1 MNNLLSKFLVFLPA
15 GLFIASAIIPN
26 SCANTTQA
34 PTGGPKDT
42 IPPIIVN
49 INPFPGTTN
58 VPVHKPKF
66 VFTFNEYVTVKNGS
80 DIYLSPPLS
89 KLPKYKIQGKSLVVY
104 FDEDLIENTTY
115 TLDIGNAVA
124 DNNEGNV
131 YPGYTLV
138 FSTGSKID
146 SMLVSGIVQDC
157 NTLKPV
163 KGATVMLYKDLR
175 DSAVLKHRPAA
186 AIKTDEWGFFCL
198 RNIQD
203 TVYHM
208 YAIKDNEGNN
218 IYDPDNDLI
227 AFYDSLVKP
236 TIKVND
242 TLPEVMRYSMKD
254 TLHCLIRKTPYELN
268 LFRGKPSKQM
278 LKERVRT
285 GIRSGYITF
294 MAPNVQLDS
303 VWIGGISSKRIMK
316 QMNIER
322 DSLEIWLNDQRQIP
336 DTIKMFVTYRK
347 TDSLGNLAPVTEQA
361 KLFMENKNSYSRSS
375 RRKLKHQD
383 TICELKVSAEASRIE
398 QYGVEM
404 EFGLPLIKASFDSM
418 ELKYRTPRQ
427 KEFKS
432 GFSVKKD
439 SKNPRKYIVR
449 PNSKLL
455 QGYEYF
461 LKIPQRKFKD
471 INGFYNDSLLVK
483 FSLPTDEKL
492 SNLRLNIKNVKSNYI
507 VDLLDERRKKV
518 IRTYVISEDTS
529 LEFPYLTAGKYM
541 VRITEDKNGN
551 GIVDTGSLLDHRQPE
566 KVKFYKLK
574 DKMFIDIPEK
584 TELEQDVD
592 IVEMFKN

>member
-203 TVYHM
+203 TVYRM

-285 GIRSGYITF
+285 GIRSVILLLWLL
-294 MAPNVQLDS
+294 MCS
-303 VWIGGISSKRIMK
+303 WI
-316 QMNIER
+316 
-322 DSLEIWLNDQRQIP
+322 
-336 DTIKMFVTYRK
+336 
-347 TDSLGNLAPVTEQA
+347 
-361 KLFMENKNSYSRSS
+361 LF
-375 RRKLKHQD
+375 
-383 TICELKVSAEASRIE
+383 
-398 QYGVEM
+398 G
-404 EFGLPLIKASFDSM
+404 
-418 ELKYRTPRQ
+418 
-427 KEFKS
+427 
-432 GFSVKKD
+432 
-439 SKNPRKYIVR
+439 
-449 PNSKLL
+449 
-455 QGYEYF
+455 
-461 LKIPQRKFKD
+461 
-471 INGFYNDSLLVK
+471 
-483 FSLPTDEKL
+483 
-492 SNLRLNIKNVKSNYI
+492 
-507 VDLLDERRKKV
+507 
-518 IRTYVISEDTS
+518 
-529 LEFPYLTAGKYM
+529 
-541 VRITEDKNGN
+541 
-551 GIVDTGSLLDHRQPE
+551 
-566 KVKFYKLK
+566 
-574 DKMFIDIPEK
+574 
-584 TELEQDVD
+584 
-592 IVEMFKN
+592 

>member
-104 FDEDLIENTTY
+104 FDDDLIENTTY

-175 DSAVLKHRPAA
+175 DSAVLKHRPTA

-203 TVYHM
+203 TVYRM

-285 GIRSGYITF
+285 GVRSGYITF

-322 DSLEIWLNDQRQIP
+322 DSLEIWFNDQRQIP

-383 TICELKVSAEASRIE
+383 TICALKVLAQTERIE
-398 QYGVEM
+398 QYGLEM

-418 ELKYRTPRQ
+418 ELRYRTPRQ

-432 GFSVKKD
+432 GFTVTRD
-439 SKNPRKYIVR
+439 KNNLRKYTVR
-449 PNSKLL
+449 PHGKLL

-507 VDLLDERRKKV
+507 VDLLDERRTKV
-518 IRTYVISEDTS
+518 IRNYVISEDTS